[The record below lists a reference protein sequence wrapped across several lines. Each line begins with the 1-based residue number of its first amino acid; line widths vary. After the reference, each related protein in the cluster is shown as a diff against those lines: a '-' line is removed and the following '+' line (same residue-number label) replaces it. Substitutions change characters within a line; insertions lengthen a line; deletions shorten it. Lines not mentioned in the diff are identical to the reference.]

1 MAKGMERVTVKVTE
15 SLESQRLVKMPGL
28 DAGAG
33 KSRRQ

>member
-1 MAKGMERVTVKVTE
+1 MAKGMGMVTAKARE
-15 SLESQRLVKMPGL
+15 SLESQRLVKMTGL